1 MLITIHTPQA
11 IHEIGTRSNQ
21 EDCIFPAKGAATA
34 EDRLFVLCDGMGGHE
49 RGEVASAAICQ
60 GLSIF
65 FESHILSCE
74 ILTDD
79 QLREALEYAYQKLD
93 ACDNG
98 EFHKSGTTMT
108 LLYFHRGGCTAAHI
122 GDSRIYHVRPSS
134 KSILYQSRD
143 HSLVFELYQS
153 GEITYAEMKTHP
165 RKNQVSRAMIP
176 GVNNRKK
183 ADIVHITDILPDDYF
198 LLCSD
203 GVLEN
208 LENDDIINLLCSS
221 STDKEKCLRLEEI
234 TCNNDDNHSAYIV
247 HVKTV
252 TREED
257 DENLLDDEQKVKFNA
272 INILPSVQVQEN
284 DDVKIAET
292 NKSGTAIYHSD
303 SGNSNQ
309 DSSSRGFLKASII
322 ILILLVAVF
331 IGYSYVQKTTMTGNA
346 QKSFMKYTE
355 NVSDE
360 TDSFIKKT
368 AIVESEIADK
378 VSDRDSLSIGGSP
391 KDNEKVDMR
400 TKQKVRNKYNKLQ
413 QNKQKK

>member
-11 IHEIGTRSNQ
+11 IHEIGARSNQ

-65 FESHILSCE
+65 FESHIRSCE

-98 EFHKSGTTMT
+98 EFLKSGTTMT

-153 GEITYAEMKTHP
+153 GEITYVEMKTHP
-165 RKNQVSRAMIP
+165 RKNQVSRAMMP
-176 GVNNRKK
+176 GVDNRKK

-208 LENDDIINLLCSS
+208 LENDGIINLLCSS
-221 STDKEKCLRLEEI
+221 ATDKEKCLRLEEI
-234 TCNNDDNHSAYIV
+234 TCKNDDNHSAYIV

-257 DENLLDDEQKVKFNA
+257 DDNLLDDEQKVKFNA
-272 INILPSVQVQEN
+272 INILPSVQIQEN
-284 DDVKIAET
+284 DDVKIVET
-292 NKSGTAIYHSD
+292 NKSGTAINRSD

-309 DSSSRGFLKASII
+309 DSNSHGILKASII

-331 IGYSYVQKTTMTGNA
+331 IGYSYVQKTTMTGNV
-346 QKSFMKYTE
+346 QKSFMKYSE
-355 NVSDE
+355 KGSDE
-360 TDSFIKKT
+360 TDSFIKEA

-378 VSDRDSLSIGGSP
+378 VSDRESLSIGGSP
-391 KDNEKVDMR
+391 KDIEKVDMR
-400 TKQKVRNKYNKLQ
+400 TKQKGKDKYNKLQ
-413 QNKQKK
+413 QK